1 MRMKQICSSA
11 LMASLVF
18 AFPSSAQDISEAAS
32 MGDLVQLKVL
42 VEEDPLTVNF
52 KDEQGRTPLHWA
64 SRGVHI
70 DVLEYL
76 VENGADVN
84 ATDSDKVTPL
94 HDLSY
99 RGDVKAMEILI
110 ENGADVEA
118 QDSSGMVPL
127 MYASYAGHEEA
138 AAALVREGA
147 NVMARDDAGGTAVD
161 IAADQG
167 NEKLTRFLLS
177 NGAELSPVA
186 DPEIVKLADTIHKI
200 TFCYQQCTNMLVVE
214 SADGVLIIDTGYRR
228 TADKLRERVH
238 DIGKGKKTTIINTH
252 QHYDHIG
259 GNGIAGSDSNVISGE
274 NLDEMVFRGILKRDT
289 SKLQGVSGRK
299 YDAGYTLSFHEPKV
313 RLIPLPGAHTDSD
326 MVVHFEDAGIVH
338 MGDLLISQSF
348 PSLTRG
354 EKIREYMAILDQV
367 IDVFDDRTFFVGG
380 HGRDLQKR
388 ELVAYRDMLQKTI
401 DMVVGELAEGKSAE
415 AMQREGVLSD
425 YVSYD
430 TFIPMLNTDYWIE
443 TVNRNYAIDDSQ

>member
-1 MRMKQICSSA
+1 
-11 LMASLVF
+11 MAALVF
-18 AFPSSAQDISEAAS
+18 AFPTSAQDISEVAS
-32 MGDLVQLKVL
+32 TGDLVQLKVL
-42 VEEDPLTVNF
+42 VEEDPLAVNF

-70 DVLEYL
+70 DILEYL

-94 HDLSY
+94 HSLSY
-99 RGDVKAMEILI
+99 RGDVKAMGTLI
-110 ENGADVEA
+110 ENGANVEA

-127 MYASYAGHEEA
+127 MYAAYAGHEEA
-138 AAALVREGA
+138 AAALVRDGA

-161 IAADQG
+161 IAVDQG
-167 NEKLTRFLLS
+167 NEELTRFLLA

-186 DPEIVKLADTIHKI
+186 DPEIVKLADTIHRI
-200 TFCYQQCTNMLVVE
+200 SFCYQQCTNMLVVE
-214 SADGVLIIDTGYRR
+214 SVDGVLVIDTGYRR
-228 TADKLRERVH
+228 TVEQLRGRIH
-238 DIGKGKKTTIINTH
+238 DIGKGRKTTIINTH
-252 QHYDHIG
+252 QHGDHIG
-259 GNGIAGSDSNVISGE
+259 GNGIAGSDSHIISGE
-274 NLDEMVFRGILKRDT
+274 NLDEMVFRGILKKDT
-289 SKLQGVSGRK
+289 SKLQGVSGRE
-299 YDAGYTLSFHEPKV
+299 YDAGYTLSFHERKV
-313 RLIPLPGAHTDSD
+313 RLVPLPGAHTESD
-326 MVVHFEDAGIVH
+326 LVVHLEDAGIVH

-367 IDVFDDRTFFVGG
+367 IDIFDDRTLFVGG

-401 DMVVGELAEGKSAE
+401 DLVVSDLAGGKSTQ

-425 YVSYD
+425 YASYD
-430 TFIPMLNTDYWIE
+430 TFIPMLNTNYWIE
-443 TVNRNYAIDDSQ
+443 TVSRNYSIDDSQ